1 MITGHAYFGHV
12 TTSWPIQGVRDIL
25 AAERHAF
32 MVVDVL
38 QCMDLCVNSAK
49 CRTVPGRYSF
59 VHNPPRSCVI
69 PDFPQLQKQPL
80 ASQCCT
86 NISCLHI
93 CFEPINLSCSIK
105 ADLVLLICPRFC
117 VKPVCI
123 WYCLHYEQ

>member
-1 MITGHAYFGHV
+1 
-12 TTSWPIQGVRDIL
+12 
-25 AAERHAF
+25 
-32 MVVDVL
+32 
-38 QCMDLCVNSAK
+38 
-49 CRTVPGRYSF
+49 RYSF

-69 PDFPQLQKQPL
+69 PGDSCSPCLWLHDFPQLQKQPL

-123 WYCLHYEQ
+123 WYCLSASGTACLHLVLPVCIWYCLHYE